1 LSRGASSHGAARRG
15 AAALLLALAVPAVPA
30 SFTAQVCSV
39 GVPGER
45 QAGLDD
51 DVDGVPD
58 SDDWCTDTPAG
69 TRVGAN
75 GCADWEV
82 PVACAKAPAA
92 AAAAPV
98 VAPVAAV
105 DTDRDGV
112 MDPDDRCAGTPAGL
126 AVDAHG
132 CVLIEKIVLK
142 GVSFEMGSA
151 KLRPEAHATLRT
163 VASALE
169 ASPSTRVEIGGHTD
183 SIGEQGKNQR
193 LSQRRAESVRAFLV
207 GEGVDAARLTAKG
220 YGESQPL
227 ESNDTDAGRANN
239 RRVEFKVISGR

>member
-1 LSRGASSHGAARRG
+1 MTRWTAAVLLCALAG
-15 AAALLLALAVPAVPA
+15 PAAADG
-30 SFTAQVCSV
+30 FTARVCSV

-58 SDDWCTDTPAG
+58 SEDWCVATPSGA
-69 TRVGAN
+69 RVGAN

-82 PVACAKAPAA
+82 PVLCAKAPVP
-92 AAAAPV
+92 AAAP
-98 VAPVAAV
+98 ATPPSATATL

-112 MDPDDRCAGTPAGL
+112 ADGADRCADTPAGL

-132 CVLIEKIVLK
+132 CVEIEKIVLK

-151 KLRPEAHATLRT
+151 KLLPEAHATLRT
-163 VASALE
+163 IASAMK
-169 ASPSTRVEIGGHTD
+169 ASPAVRVEVGGHTD
-183 SIGEQGKNQR
+183 SIGTQERNAR
-193 LSQRRAESVRAFLV
+193 LSQRRADAVRAFLV

-220 YGESQPL
+220 YGESRAL
-227 ESNDTDAGRANN
+227 ESNETTAGRANN
-239 RRVEFKVISGR
+239 RRVEFHVVTP